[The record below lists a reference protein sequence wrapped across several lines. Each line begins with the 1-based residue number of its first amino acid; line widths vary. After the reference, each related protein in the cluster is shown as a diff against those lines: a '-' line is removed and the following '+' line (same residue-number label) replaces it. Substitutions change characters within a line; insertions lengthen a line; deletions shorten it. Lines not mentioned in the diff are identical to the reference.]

1 MRDEYEKSAQEYTD
15 KFRVQSRTQKE
26 NIAIIKD
33 QYKKVQEIY
42 SRKMQD
48 MQEKLAKETKKMEI
62 AEKRRKLELEGYGA
76 DLSAMKK
83 KIQFFQKFIGK
94 IKRAVDDDR
103 GEQGDAIDMSEDED
117 QNQDNRVSERSNDD
131 DEEGNE
137 WNSCRH
143 HKSSL
148 L

>member
-1 MRDEYEKSAQEYTD
+1 VRNEYEKSTQEYTE

-42 SRKMQD
+42 NRKMQD

-83 KIQFFQKFIGK
+83 KIQFFQKFIAK
-94 IKRAVDDDR
+94 IKKAVDEDR
-103 GEQGDAIDMSEDED
+103 GENGEAID
-117 QNQDNRVSERSNDD
+117 VS
-131 DEEGNE
+131 
-137 WNSCRH
+137 
-143 HKSSL
+143 
-148 L
+148 

>member
-1 MRDEYEKSAQEYTD
+1 VRDEYEKSTQEYTE
-15 KFRVQSRTQKE
+15 KFRLQSRTQKE

-42 SRKMQD
+42 NRKMQD

-83 KIQFFQKFIGK
+83 KIQFF
-94 IKRAVDDDR
+94 
-103 GEQGDAIDMSEDED
+103 
-117 QNQDNRVSERSNDD
+117 
-131 DEEGNE
+131 
-137 WNSCRH
+137 
-143 HKSSL
+143 
-148 L
+148 